1 LIASVCALAAQT
13 VIVRSSPIR
22 PGNDAPVPGVAYGLP
37 TISSVWLRELLLL
50 EFGRGALWMTSILAI
65 EDNDG
70 VREELVDI
78 LRFEGYEVS
87 AAENGREGLELIPK
101 VKPEL
106 IVCDMMMPEM
116 DGYETLRRVRSDPN
130 YSTIPFVCLT
140 ARVERGDMRRAMEAG
155 ADDYVTKPFTA
166 EELIAAVHA
175 GLGKR
180 ARAEHE
186 SEEKLSDL
194 RKRLSTT
201 LPHELRTPLSAILGF
216 ADMLLDPA
224 TIADPKTVVE
234 CAERIERSARRLYR
248 LTENFLLFAE
258 LELLEQ
264 TQYRRISWLRE
275 PSAAAGYIDRTARKV
290 AAGAHRDDDLIVH
303 VVPASVCVTES
314 YLGKLVEELVDNA
327 FKFSKPGIPVRVE
340 SIIEGDDLVLRVSD
354 RGVGMTPQQVQSIQA
369 YAQFDRMMHE
379 QQGIGLGLSIARRI
393 ATLCEGTLAIE
404 SEPGH
409 GTTVMIRVP
418 VAAAARAQDPA
429 TDGSEW
435 LVPARKSA

>member
-1 LIASVCALAAQT
+1 
-13 VIVRSSPIR
+13 
-22 PGNDAPVPGVAYGLP
+22 
-37 TISSVWLRELLLL
+37 
-50 EFGRGALWMTSILAI
+50 MTRILAI

-78 LRFEGYEVS
+78 LRFEGYEVTP
-87 AAENGREGLELIPK
+87 AENGREGLERLPK
-101 VKPEL
+101 VKPDL
-106 IVCDMMMPEM
+106 IICDMMMPEM
-116 DGYETLRRVRSDPN
+116 DGYETLRRVRSTPE

-166 EELIAAVHA
+166 EELIAAVLA
-175 GLGKR
+175 CLGKR
-180 ARAEHE
+180 ARAEQE

-216 ADMLLDPA
+216 ADVLLDPA
-224 TIADPKTVVE
+224 TAADPKTVVE
-234 CAERIERSARRLYR
+234 CAGHIERSARRLYR
-248 LTENFLLFAE
+248 MTENFLLFAE

-275 PSAAAGYIDRTARKV
+275 PSAAAGYIERSAHKV
-290 AAGAHRDDDLIVH
+290 AAEANRESDL
-303 VVPASVCVTES
+303 VVVVVSASVCVTDS

-327 FKFSKPGIPVRVE
+327 VKFSKPGTPVRVE
-340 SIIEGDDLVLRVSD
+340 SGIAGDDLVLRVSD
-354 RGVGMTPQQVQSIQA
+354 RGVGMTRQQVQSIQA

-393 ATLCEGTLAIE
+393 ATLCEGTLVID
-404 SEPGH
+404 SEPGQ
-409 GTTVMIRVP
+409 GTTVTVRVP
-418 VAAAARAQDPA
+418 VAEIPVPQDPA
-429 TDGSEW
+429 TDGAEW

>member
-1 LIASVCALAAQT
+1 
-13 VIVRSSPIR
+13 
-22 PGNDAPVPGVAYGLP
+22 
-37 TISSVWLRELLLL
+37 
-50 EFGRGALWMTSILAI
+50 MTSILAI
-65 EDNDG
+65 EDNDD

-78 LRFEGYEVS
+78 LRFEGYEVTP
-87 AAENGREGLELIPK
+87 AENGREGLELVPK
-101 VKPEL
+101 VRPDL

-116 DGYETLRRVRSDPN
+116 DGYETLRRVRSDAN
-130 YSTIPFVCLT
+130 YATIPFVCLT

-166 EELIAAVHA
+166 EELIAAVRA

-201 LPHELRTPLSAILGF
+201 LPHELRTPLSIILGF
-216 ADMLLDPA
+216 ADALLDPA
-224 TIADPKTVVE
+224 TAADPKTVVE
-234 CAERIERSARRLYR
+234 CAGYIEHSARRLYR

-264 TQYRRISWLRE
+264 THYRRISWLRE
-275 PSAAAGYIDRTARKV
+275 PSAAAGYIARTAHKV
-290 AAGAHRDDDLIVH
+290 AAEGQRESDLVVH
-303 VVPASVCVTES
+303 VVPVSVCVTDS

-327 FKFSKPGIPVRVE
+327 VKFSKPGSPVRVE
-340 SIIEGDDLVLRVSD
+340 SAVEGDDLVLRVSD
-354 RGVGMTPQQVQSIQA
+354 RGVGMTLQQVQSIQA

-393 ATLCEGTLAIE
+393 ATLCEGTLVIE

-409 GTTVMIRVP
+409 GTTVIIRVP
-418 VAAAARAQDPA
+418 VAETQGTQDPA
-429 TDGSEW
+429 TDGGEW
-435 LVPARKSA
+435 PVPTRKSA